1 MSSSDQVQT
10 NGHEPQE
17 NGNSIL
23 KSSISSAEP
32 LPVVGQLNEQ
42 RRIFLKSTIQESS
55 EESREQ
61 LLAND
66 NADEVPQLRRH
77 TPPPNTLTLSVKY
90 ATLPSPT
97 VAQSS
102 ALRSPLSPPPKPP
115 MLSRTRSTGSGDGR
129 TPLTNGDAALQRQ
142 SVNEQSVAAAAGATT
157 AAPAATTAAATAT
170 SAAPAT
176 TMGNLDEP
184 QSPPA
189 TISARHYESLI
200 EELRCPG
207 CAGPLKAPVLLCKS
221 GHSVCEQCTRI
232 LLMCPLCKVCNTQH
246 RSHST
251 PPTFADV
258 SVS

>member
-1 MSSSDQVQT
+1 MSSSDQLQS
-10 NGHEPQE
+10 NGHAPQE
-17 NGNSIL
+17 NG
-23 KSSISSAEP
+23 SSSLTEP

-55 EESREQ
+55 EESREE
-61 LLAND
+61 APAID
-66 NADEVPQLRRH
+66 ITEEEVEEPQLRRQ

-129 TPLTNGDAALQRQ
+129 TPLTNGEAALQRQ
-142 SVNEQSVAAAAGATT
+142 SVNEQSAALAPAAEVAAAA
-157 AAPAATTAAATAT
+157 APAA
-170 SAAPAT
+170 AT
-176 TMGNLDEP
+176 TTSNHDEITT

-207 CAGPLKAPVLLCKS
+207 CAGPLKAPVLLCRS

-232 LLMCPLCKVCNTQH
+232 LLMCPLCKVCM
-246 RSHST
+246 
-251 PPTFADV
+251 
-258 SVS
+258 